1 MKQAYIN
8 KRFNRSSMELIAI
21 IHGIGEEYAAM
32 GLILTTR
39 QAYYQLVAR
48 AHVENT
54 MKSYKRVAGLIND
67 AKMAGLL
74 DWDWFEDRTRAFDR
88 RGTWTTPSQMV
99 EACSN
104 QFYMDMWRNQDRRV
118 FVIIEKEAL
127 VGVLADVCHQFGVPI
142 LAARGYPSSTVLRDF
157 AETTLKWKSSLVL
170 HLGDHDPSGIDMTR
184 DLLERLETFAGH
196 RFELRRLALNME
208 QVEEQNP
215 PENPAKTTD
224 ARFESYAEQF
234 GESSWELDALEP
246 RYLSTLVRRHIVDEI
261 NPDRWVEREAEIL
274 EGRQALKTAMVYIN
288 DGTPDYDDQ
297 SEVPRADYPSA
308 LIGEDD
314 DDEDDED

>member
-1 MKQAYIN
+1 MKQAYKDKKFRAESLALIN
-8 KRFNRSSMELIAI
+8 I
-21 IHGIGEEYAAM
+21 IHDIGREYETM

-48 AHVENT
+48 GHVENT
-54 MKSYKRVAGLIND
+54 MRSYKRVADLINE

-74 DWDWFEDRTRAFDR
+74 DWDWFEDRTREFQR
-88 RGTWTTPSQMV
+88 RGTWSTPASMV
-99 EACSN
+99 KACAQ
-104 QFYMDMWRNQDRRV
+104 QFYMDMWANQPRRV

-127 VGVLADVCHQFGVPI
+127 VGVLTDVCHRFGVPI

-157 AETTLKWKSSLVL
+157 AETTLRRQRSLIL

-184 DLLERLETFAGH
+184 DLTERLEIFAGY
-196 RFELRRLALNME
+196 RFELRRLALNMA

-224 ARFESYAEQF
+224 ARFEAYAEQF

-246 RYLSTLVRRHIVDEI
+246 RYLSNLVRRHIVDEI
-261 NPDRWVEREAEIL
+261 NPDLWVEREMEIR
-274 EGRQALKTAMVYIN
+274 EGRQQLEAATVYVQ
-288 DGTPDYDDQ
+288 DGTPSYDGQ
-297 SEVPRADYPSA
+297 SAVPQAGMHYA
-308 LIGEDD
+308 LEQGADD
-314 DDEDDED
+314 DDEA

>member
-1 MKQAYIN
+1 MKQAYKN
-8 KRFNRSSMELIAI
+8 KTFRRESMALIQI
-21 IHGIGEEYAAM
+21 IHDIGEEYAM
-32 GLILTTR
+32 MNLILTTR

-48 AHVENT
+48 GHVENT
-54 MKSYKRVAGLIND
+54 MRSYKRVADLINE

-74 DWDWFEDRTRAFDR
+74 DWDWFEDRTREFQR
-88 RGTWTTPSQMV
+88 RGVWSTPEQMV
-99 EACSN
+99 RACAQ
-104 QFYMDMWRNQDRRV
+104 QFYMDMWSSQERRV

-127 VGVLADVCHQFGVPI
+127 VGVLSDVCHRFGVPI

-157 AETTLKWKSSLVL
+157 AETTLKWQRAVIL

-184 DLLERLETFAGH
+184 DLTERLETFAGY
-196 RFELRRLALNME
+196 RFELRRLALNMA

-246 RYLSTLVRRHIVDEI
+246 RYLSNLVRRHIVDEI
-261 NPDRWVEREAEIL
+261 NPERWVEREQEIL
-274 EGRQALKTAMVYIN
+274 DGRQRLEAAAVYVADNTPSYPDQGVVPDARMEHALTQ
-288 DGTPDYDDQ
+288 G
-297 SEVPRADYPSA
+297 
-308 LIGEDD
+308 DD
-314 DDEDDED
+314 DDEEDDA